1 MAPPGVQ
8 GMVSPFAVEMLLPAF
23 LNGLAVKAKPPQK
36 EATLQIISALAAKAP
51 RAVGYLHLGGAA
63 EPGGKGSN
71 DVLALQ
77 FTSYVICTT
86 YITIYIY
93 MLCIQFKI
101 SLFRLVNRWY
111 WYHFSPGWLINEF
124 PGLPGKSAA
133 KPFISWENLWFP
145 VDFPL
150 VKPIH
155 WLIEWSNPLNTNSYI
170 VMNIDR
176 E

>member
-93 MLCIQFKI
+93 
-101 SLFRLVNRWY
+101 
-111 WYHFSPGWLINEF
+111 
-124 PGLPGKSAA
+124 
-133 KPFISWENLWFP
+133 
-145 VDFPL
+145 
-150 VKPIH
+150 
-155 WLIEWSNPLNTNSYI
+155 
-170 VMNIDR
+170 VMHSV
-176 E
+176 